1 LDGIV
6 KDYKVGDTAIIPQ
19 GVKHR
24 IEKPFNEPLI
34 FIEVQHGSYFGEEDI
49 VRIEDDY
56 QKV

>member
-24 IEKPFNEPLI
+24 IENPFNEPLI
-34 FIEVQHGSYFGEEDI
+34 FIEVQLGSYFGEEDI

-56 QKV
+56 QRV

>member
-1 LDGIV
+1 MDGIV

-24 IEKPFNEPLI
+24 IENPFNEPLI
-34 FIEVQHGSYFGEEDI
+34 FIEVQLGSYFGEEDI

-56 QKV
+56 QRV